1 MNYLMESKAFYES
14 IELNQLSSGQIALWH
29 ALFNI
34 NNKVQWQEWFSV
46 PNSVLSLHSG
56 LTVRGINKARNQLK
70 QLGYIDFKT
79 QGTKATKYRVISLVS
94 SKASS
99 TPSSM
104 DSSNDGS
111 KGSSIP
117 SSKDS
122 SKGSSIDGSIP
133 SSKVGTTLN
142 KQNKTQT
149 KLNQTKQKE
158 TPLTPQRGEDG
169 PRPAKTTPD
178 DVAEIVAYLN
188 GVTGSHYKPTT
199 PKTQKQIRA
208 RMREGFTVADFK
220 TVIDKKN
227 QDEWFVT
234 GGFMR
239 PETLFGTKFEG
250 YLNERPK
257 NQPQQPAQRIYGM
270 NM

>member
-111 KGSSIP
+111 MPSSIP
-117 SSKDS
+117 
-122 SKGSSIDGSIP
+122 SSIDGSIP

-142 KQNKTQT
+142 KQNKTET
-149 KLNQTKQKE
+149 KPNKTKE
-158 TPLTPQRGEDG
+158 DTPLTPQRGKSR
-169 PRPAKTTPD
+169 PRPAKSVPGE
-178 DVAEIVAYLN
+178 VAEIVAYLN
-188 GVTGSHYKPTT
+188 KVTGTDYKPTT
-199 PKTQKQIRA
+199 KKTQQLIKA
-208 RMREGFTVADFK
+208 RMRDGFTVADFK

-234 GGFMR
+234 GGYMR

-257 NQPQQPAQRIYGM
+257 NLAQQPVQRIYGM

>member
-94 SKASS
+94 SKSSS

-111 KGSSIP
+111 IP

-122 SKGSSIDGSIP
+122 SIP

-142 KQNKTQT
+142 KQNKTET
-149 KLNQTKQKE
+149 KLNQTKQKD

-169 PRPAKTTPD
+169 PRPAKSVPG

-188 GVTGSHYKPTT
+188 EVTGSHYKPTT
-199 PKTQKQIRA
+199 PKTQKLIKA
-208 RMREGFTVADFK
+208 RLREGFTVADFK
-220 TVIDKKN
+220 QVIDTKS
-227 QDEWFVT
+227 QDEWF
-234 GGFMR
+234 GGNNFMR

-250 YLNERPK
+250 YLNEKPK
-257 NQPQQPAQRIYGM
+257 NLAQQPAQRIYGM

>member
-94 SKASS
+94 SKSSS

-104 DSSNDGS
+104 GSSNDG
-111 KGSSIP
+111 SIP
-117 SSKDS
+117 SSKD
-122 SKGSSIDGSIP
+122 SSIDGSIP

-142 KQNKTQT
+142 KQNKTET
-149 KLNQTKQKE
+149 KLNQTKQKD

-169 PRPAKTTPD
+169 PRPAKSVPG

-188 GVTGSHYKPTT
+188 EVTGSHYKPST
-199 PKTQKQIRA
+199 PKTQQLIKA
-208 RMREGFTVADFK
+208 RMRDGFTVADFK

-234 GGFMR
+234 GGYMR

-257 NQPQQPAQRIYGM
+257 NLSQQPVQRIYGM

>member
-99 TPSSM
+99 TH
-104 DSSNDGS
+104 SSNDGS
-111 KGSSIP
+111 IPSSIP
-117 SSKDS
+117 S

-142 KQNKTQT
+142 KQNKTET
-149 KLNQTKQKE
+149 KLNK
-158 TPLTPQRGEDG
+158 R
-169 PRPAKTTPD
+169 RPP
-178 DVAEIVAYLN
+178 
-188 GVTGSHYKPTT
+188 
-199 PKTQKQIRA
+199 
-208 RMREGFTVADFK
+208 
-220 TVIDKKN
+220 
-227 QDEWFVT
+227 
-234 GGFMR
+234 
-239 PETLFGTKFEG
+239 
-250 YLNERPK
+250 
-257 NQPQQPAQRIYGM
+257 
-270 NM
+270 